1 MKELSNYGFEVSKA
15 GKAWKI
21 TKPSFELKI
30 DQQFLQQMDYV
41 ELRRIE
47 LVIRDLMKEGRDY
60 RLTEEKN
67 G

>member
-1 MKELSNYGFEVSKA
+1 MKKYSFEVNKA

-21 TKPSFELKI
+21 AKPGFELKI

-47 LVIRDLMKEGRDY
+47 LILRDVMKA
-60 RLTEEKN
+60 
-67 G
+67 